1 MKSPYCLLLTI
12 LVLASFARGEEA
24 STPTTNVPPDPFGN
38 LGNEAVVP
46 TYGQEVDR
54 SRGTF
59 SLPAAEGTY
68 QAGSHFANWSWS
80 MNLDRWGHYY
90 VGLLYESTRPKLGV
104 QIKVGDT
111 EALKS
116 YAPRTSTRTP
126 DEPLI
131 LGTAHLEKQG
141 AYPVLLL
148 TGDESNSPGFQVKGI
163 HFSPA
168 PESEPMGQSID
179 GTIELL
185 AKSATT
191 YATTMRY
198 EPKPEKNCLGYW
210 TDAKDWAEWVFEVTT
225 PGTFSVNL
233 TYGCGSGSEGSR
245 VAILIN
251 DQSHEFVVGDTGGFQ
266 SWKSVTLGEAKL
278 DLIGEHRIAVVA
290 LEKKG
295 KAVMDL
301 QRIVLTPTP

>member
-1 MKSPYCLLLTI
+1 MKFPLPVLLSV
-12 LVLASFARGEEA
+12 LVLASIARGEGVPVP
-24 STPTTNVPPDPFGN
+24 STNIPPDPFGH
-38 LGNEAVVP
+38 LPAEAAAP
-46 TYGQEVDR
+46 TYGREVDR

-59 SLPAAEGTY
+59 SLPATDGTY
-68 QAGSHFANWSWS
+68 QAGSHFANWSWN
-80 MNLDRWGHYY
+80 MNLERWGHYY
-90 VGLLYESTRPKLGV
+90 VGLLYESSRSKLGV

-116 YAPRTSTRTP
+116 YAPRTSTRAP

-131 LGTAHLEKQG
+131 LGTAYLEKKG
-141 AYPVLLL
+141 AYPVMLL

-179 GTIELL
+179 GSIELL
-185 AKSATT
+185 AKSATA
-191 YATTMRY
+191 YAKMMRY
-198 EPKPEKNCLGYW
+198 EPKPEKNCLGFW
-210 TDAKDWAEWVFEVTT
+210 TDAEDWVEWVFDVTT
-225 PGTFSVNL
+225 PGTFSVDL

-245 VAILIN
+245 VAILID
-251 DQSHEFVVGDTGGFQ
+251 DQSHEFVVEDTGGFQ
-266 SWKSVTLGEAKL
+266 SWKSVTIGQAKL
-278 DLIGEHRIAVVA
+278 ELIGEHRLAVVV

-295 KAVMDL
+295 NAVMDV